1 MPLQTIKFKPGV
13 NREGTTLANEGG
25 WFESDKVRFRSG
37 YPEKIGGWQKDSGT
51 ASATLQPPEGSYWGV
66 ARSLYNWVNLS
77 GSNLLGIGTNL
88 KYYIQNTVGGDFND
102 ITPLK
107 ETTSAGDVTFTATD
121 GSNVITVDD
130 TGSNTQVG
138 DFVTFSDAVTLSGG
152 LSTGTIAGTS
162 TGGATFTAVAQ
173 SSTSG
178 DGYGAEF
185 TITSDGAG
193 AYTLDAI
200 TNAGN
205 AYAVSD
211 TVVIAGADLGG
222 STPAN
227 NATITVTAVSS
238 GTITAAVLNAEH
250 RVVTVNSSAQY
261 TIVVGVNA
269 NANDT
274 GDGGADTI
282 GEYQISIGSD
292 VFTVGV
298 GWGAG
303 GWSGITTGSSDTGWG
318 AGAPAGLG
326 FGIQLR
332 TWSQA
337 AYGQDLIVNPRGDGL
352 YYWENNANPTIFDR
366 AVLLNSASPSP
377 FDTDVDCPEVCNFVL
392 VSDSSRFVLAFGVN
406 DYGSSDLDPLLVRW
420 SDQENYAVWTP
431 AITNQAGS
439 FRLSAGSEIVCA
451 QQTRQEILVFT
462 DTAVYSMQY
471 QGPPFVWGFQPLGSN
486 SSIAGPNAVVTV
498 HDITYW
504 MGVDKFYVYNGRVQT
519 LPCEL
524 RQFVFDDIN
533 LSQQFQIFAG
543 INDAFSEVWWYYCSA
558 NSDTIDKYVVYNY
571 LENNWYY
578 GNLARTAWVDTP
590 LRNVPVAAG
599 YGGQIL
605 YHETGNDDGSV
616 NPPAPIECF
625 IQSSDFDIGEGHNFG
640 FVWRIIP
647 DLTFDGSTT
656 PAPSVDFSVR
666 PRQFPGSPYGATN
679 NPAVTSNNNYNT
691 QRTYNVQQFTPQVN
705 VRLRGRQMAM
715 RVGSTGLGVAWQLG
729 APRIDIRPDG
739 KK

>member
-1 MPLQTIKFKPGV
+1 MPLQTLKFKPGV
-13 NREGTTLANEGG
+13 NRESTTLANEGG

-37 YPEKIGGWQKDSGT
+37 YPEKIGGWQKDSGV
-51 ASATLQPPEGSYWGV
+51 ASATLQPPAGSYWGV
-66 ARSLYNWVNLS
+66 ARSLYNWINLS

-88 KYYIQNTVGGDFND
+88 KYYIQNTIGGMFND
-102 ITPLK
+102 VTPIRLV
-107 ETTSAGDVTFTATD
+107 SAAGDTTFAATN
-121 GSNVITVDD
+121 GSNVITVTDA
-130 TGSNTQVG
+130 GSNVLVG
-138 DFVTFSDAVTLSGG
+138 DFVTFS
-152 LSTGTIAGTS
+152 
-162 TGGATFTAVAQ
+162 GAA
-173 SSTSG
+173 S
-178 DGYGAEF
+178 
-185 TITSDGAG
+185 
-193 AYTLDAI
+193 
-200 TNAGN
+200 
-205 AYAVSD
+205 
-211 TVVIAGADLGG
+211 LGG
-222 STPAN
+222 N
-227 NATITVTAVSS
+227 
-238 GTITAAVLNAEH
+238 ITAGILNAEH
-250 RVVTVNSSAQY
+250 QVASYISSGSY
-261 TIVVGVNA
+261 TIVVSATA
-269 NANDT
+269 NASDSGN
-274 GDGGADTI
+274 GGASVVAT
-282 GEYQISIGSD
+282 YQISGGSD

-298 GWGAG
+298 GWGSG
-303 GWSGITTGSSDTGWG
+303 GWSGVTPGFSSTGWG
-318 AGAPAGLG
+318 VGAPAGLG
-326 FGIQLR
+326 IGIQLR

-337 AYGQDLIVNPRGDGL
+337 AYGEDLIINPRGDGL
-352 YYWENNANPTIFDR
+352 YYWANNASPTIFDR
-366 AVLLNSASPSP
+366 AVLLNSGSPPP

-420 SDQENYAVWTP
+420 SDQENYAVWSP
-431 AITNQAGS
+431 AVTNQAGS
-439 FRLSAGSEIVCA
+439 FRLSAGSEIICA
-451 QQTRQEILVFT
+451 QQTRQEVLVFT
-462 DTAVYSMQY
+462 DSAVYSMQY

-578 GNLARTAWVDTP
+578 GNLARTAWIDTP
-590 LRNVPVAAG
+590 LRDVPVAAG

-656 PAPSVDFSVR
+656 PTPSVDFSVR

-691 QRTYNVQQFTPQVN
+691 QRVYNVQQFTPQVN
-705 VRLRGRQMAM
+705 VRLRGRQMAFK
-715 RVGSTGLGVAWQLG
+715 VGSTGLGVAWQLG